1 MEEAKFTWFPKLT
14 ATAARVPES
23 QRGALLW
30 ALAVYGTTGQEP
42 DLEWPLDALFES
54 LREDIDNSKRA
65 ISAGK
70 TGGRGKRKEP
80 SSDSED
86 PFQESETPLYGDANP
101 PLYDDEK
108 VYTGVSEP
116 VNGGSGKA
124 EPKPYQTI
132 PIHTKPKKERARFT
146 PPTVEDVRAL
156 CAKRGYTF
164 DPEAFVAFYE
174 SKGWMVG
181 RNPMKSWPAA
191 CATWQKREA
200 PAKGDDID
208 DEYSRL

>member
-14 ATAARVPES
+14 ATAARVPDS

-101 PLYDDEK
+101 PLDDDEK

-146 PPTVEDVRAL
+146 PPTVEDRPRPMRQEGLHLRPGGLRGLLRIEGLDGREEPDEVVAGGVRDVA
-156 CAKRGYTF
+156 
-164 DPEAFVAFYE
+164 EAGGAGE
-174 SKGWMVG
+174 G
-181 RNPMKSWPAA
+181 R
-191 CATWQKREA
+191 
-200 PAKGDDID
+200 
-208 DEYSRL
+208 

>member
-14 ATAARVPES
+14 ATAARVPDS

-101 PLYDDEK
+101 P
-108 VYTGVSEP
+108 
-116 VNGGSGKA
+116 
-124 EPKPYQTI
+124 
-132 PIHTKPKKERARFT
+132 F
-146 PPTVEDVRAL
+146 
-156 CAKRGYTF
+156 
-164 DPEAFVAFYE
+164 
-174 SKGWMVG
+174 G
-181 RNPMKSWPAA
+181 R
-191 CATWQKREA
+191 
-200 PAKGDDID
+200 
-208 DEYSRL
+208 

>member
-14 ATAARVPES
+14 ATAARVPDS

-86 PFQESETPLYGDANP
+86 PFQESETTLYGDANP
-101 PLYDDEK
+101 PLDDDEK

-124 EPKPYQTI
+124 ETIPNHTNPYQA
-132 PIHTKPKKERARFT
+132 KEGEGALHPSDRRGGPRPMRQEGLHLRPGGLRGLLRIEGLDGREEPDEVVAGGLR
-146 PPTVEDVRAL
+146 DVA
-156 CAKRGYTF
+156 
-164 DPEAFVAFYE
+164 EAGGAGE
-174 SKGWMVG
+174 G
-181 RNPMKSWPAA
+181 R
-191 CATWQKREA
+191 R
-200 PAKGDDID
+200 
-208 DEYSRL
+208 YR